1 MCSALHFYR
10 QAQLPEEDISACTS
24 RDNRRSRSCNL
35 IVWPRSASLFETVS
49 CVQTVATASLVGLE
63 PDQIPQLWLY
73 LLNSTALS
81 AGGTTLTTTGGL
93 P

>member
-1 MCSALHFYR
+1 MS
-10 QAQLPEEDISACTS
+10 
-24 RDNRRSRSCNL
+24 
-35 IVWPRSASLFETVS
+35 
-49 CVQTVATASLVGLE
+49 VQTVATLSLVGLE

-93 P
+93 L